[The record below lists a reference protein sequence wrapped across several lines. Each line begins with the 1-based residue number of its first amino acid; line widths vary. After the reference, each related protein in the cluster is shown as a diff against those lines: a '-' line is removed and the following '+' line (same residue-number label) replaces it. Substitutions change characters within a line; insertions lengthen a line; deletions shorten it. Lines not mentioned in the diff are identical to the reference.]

1 MFRID
6 GFFNP
11 YLGSGQTRLDAVLTV
26 ASDAQAPAACEGTAG
41 RKLLGFVLDVSGSM
55 NGEKLAQAKL
65 AARRGIDMLGEDMYF
80 FVVTFSGEA
89 QVVVRACQAT
99 SANKVLAHRAV
110 QALQAG
116 GSTAM
121 SKGLALALRE
131 VQRCDA
137 SIASVYF
144 QTDGDNGMND
154 NDALAQV
161 LEQCKG
167 VFQCDCRGI
176 GTDWRP
182 AELRLIAAAL
192 LGTADAVVDPAGL
205 DEDLQAFLERTMHKG
220 IGGATLR
227 LWSPKVVK
235 LKLAKQMS
243 PDILDL
249 LPLAKRVDDKTWD
262 IPLGAWGSEARDYQL
277 VFELPAGDVGDE
289 MLACRAAI
297 AYQGPNGE
305 VKVPCDPIAV
315 KWSSDDVLTTRISKE
330 VAHYTGQKEL
340 ADSIQEGLEAKALG
354 DEDKATRLLGRAAQL
369 AAQSGN
375 EEITRRLRKVVDV
388 VDASAGTV
396 RLKKA
401 NKAADMELELGG
413 TRTVRRRAGNA
424 ATPASPAPAGST
436 IASST

>member
-1 MFRID
+1 MFHIE

-11 YLGSGQTRLDAVLTV
+11 YLSSGQTRLDAVLTIT
-26 ASDAQAPAACEGTAG
+26 SDAQAAATAPGASG
-41 RKLLGFVLDVSGSM
+41 RRVLGFVLDVSGSM

-65 AARRGIDMLGEDMYF
+65 AARRGIDMLSEDMYF

-89 QVVVRACQAT
+89 KVLVAACQAT
-99 SANKVLAHRAV
+99 AANKVLAHRAL

-131 VQRCDA
+131 VKSCGA

-144 QTDGDNGMND
+144 QTDGDNGLND
-154 NDALAQV
+154 SDALGPV

-167 VFQCDCRGI
+167 AFQCDCRGI

-182 AELRLIAAAL
+182 AELRQIAAAL
-192 LGTADAVVDPAGL
+192 MGTADAVVDPAGL
-205 DEDLQAFLERTMHKG
+205 DEDLRSFLSRAMNKG
-220 IGGATLR
+220 IAGATLR

-235 LKLAKQMS
+235 ITLGKQMS

-249 LPLAKRVDDKTWD
+249 LPLAKRVDDKTLD
-262 IPLGAWGSEARDYQL
+262 IPLGAWASEARDYQL
-277 VFELPAGDVGDE
+277 VFELPAGDIGDE

-297 AYQGPNGE
+297 IYQGPTGE

-315 KWSSDDVLTTRISKE
+315 KWSADDGLTTRISKE

-340 ADSIQEGLEAKALG
+340 ADSIQEGLEAKAQG

-369 AAQSGN
+369 AEQSGN
-375 EEITRRLRKVVDV
+375 QEITRRLRKVVDV
-388 VDASAGTV
+388 VDAGAGTV

-424 ATPASPAPAGST
+424 PVPAATDSAPST
-436 IASST
+436 